1 MFCISLPAIG
11 NTKSK
16 YSFASLFKPANAL
29 IYNDQD
35 ALNGTFLTAKAEVE
49 DQRQSLHL
57 KPSTAYPASA
67 ENATQKCVLDTIFI
81 FSYGM
86 NMQLRSTS
94 QNNEICFKPKIVKT
108 YSF

>member
-35 ALNGTFLTAKAEVE
+35 ALNGTFLRAKAEVE

-57 KPSTAYPASA
+57 KPSTAHPASA
-67 ENATQKCVLDTIFI
+67 ENATQKCVPDTNTIFM
-81 FSYGM
+81 FYYGM
-86 NMQLRSTS
+86 NMPLR
-94 QNNEICFKPKIVKT
+94 
-108 YSF
+108 